1 MQNTL
6 ILSPS
11 KINLYLEITGK
22 RSDGFHNLFSLFL
35 PIPWQ
40 DQIVFQETDDQKP
53 PFTFTSSDPL
63 LVDDNSIL
71 HAAGALLVHRKR
83 AINLKIHLEKKVP
96 YQAGLGSASA
106 NAAKTLL
113 FLNELWECG
122 FSLDQLSDLAAS
134 ISSDAPFF
142 LHDSPAVVEGKGEKI
157 TPLKENPL
165 YHILIIKPKSIA
177 LSTAWAYRQ
186 IAAKK
191 LYSQDTNRQQAMLSA
206 FKSGD
211 ASALAPLLFNSFEEA
226 LLPRYDYISATKK
239 LLIDQGALNA
249 LLSGSGSSLFGL
261 FPDLMT
267 LENAARFFHGH
278 FQDVYHIFPC
288 IP

>member
-1 MQNTL
+1 
-6 ILSPS
+6 
-11 KINLYLEITGK
+11 
-22 RSDGFHNLFSLFL
+22 
-35 PIPWQ
+35 
-40 DQIVFQETDDQKP
+40 
-53 PFTFTSSDPL
+53 
-63 LVDDNSIL
+63 
-71 HAAGALLVHRKR
+71 
-83 AINLKIHLEKKVP
+83 
-96 YQAGLGSASA
+96 
-106 NAAKTLL
+106 
-113 FLNELWECG
+113 
-122 FSLDQLSDLAAS
+122 
-134 ISSDAPFF
+134 
-142 LHDSPAVVEGKGEKI
+142 
-157 TPLKENPL
+157 
-165 YHILIIKPKSIA
+165 
-177 LSTAWAYRQ
+177 
-186 IAAKK
+186 
-191 LYSQDTNRQQAMLSA
+191 MLSA